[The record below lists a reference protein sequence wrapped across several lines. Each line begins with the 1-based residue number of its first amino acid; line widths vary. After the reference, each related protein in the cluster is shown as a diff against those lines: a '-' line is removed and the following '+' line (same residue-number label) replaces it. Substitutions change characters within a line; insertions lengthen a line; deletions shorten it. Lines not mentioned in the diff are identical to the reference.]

1 VNTSTENKAT
11 PSNVTIRKFDSIL
24 TQLSFLNLAM
34 LLAFIIVM
42 IFVINAM
49 GRSTSTSI
57 EMFDSMMTL
66 TTHEANLKSD
76 IMSLYDQTTGYIAAD
91 AAETKEA
98 LLPQIEITK
107 QTITDDISLLN
118 DDFAGFNDEEA
129 TAKLQEIS
137 EQYSRL
143 SALIDKAITRCDAGD
158 KDTAYTILF
167 DKAEIQKIAIFH
179 STKTLDKA
187 INDSAALTTSSMQAL
202 LKSGNITAVIGL
214 GIIVI
219 LIVLNFLI
227 SYKNIV
233 RKIRAISDEVNGIIS
248 NIEDGNGDLTA
259 RINTKTKSELL
270 YITTGINHFIE
281 TLQGIMKDVKHGS
294 NVLIASSEEVSS
306 QLQIADDSV
315 TNTSAALEELSA
327 NMETVSS
334 TLNHINDRV
343 EDVKVAAQTIS
354 EEAEQGNETASTIK
368 DEANELKKRVNAK
381 KTDAGNQMSQL
392 SETLTKSVHDS
403 EKVSQINEL
412 TNVILD
418 IAKRT
423 NLLALNASIEAARA
437 GEAGKGFAVV
447 ATEISE
453 LADNSRETAS
463 TIQDISNEVTEAVN
477 KLAANAQHALDFING
492 TVLGDY
498 DEFVDTGA
506 KYEQAADI
514 MDEMLNSFTQK
525 ADNLNEIMTEMVDSI
540 QAITNS
546 IQESSTAISMSAESS
561 TEIVS
566 GIKKISESIG
576 KNNMITEQLSET
588 TEKFTS
594 L

>member
-1 VNTSTENKAT
+1 MNTSTENKAT
-11 PSNVTIRKFDSIL
+11 PSNVTIRKIDSIL

-143 SALIDKAITRCDAGD
+143 SALIDKTITRCDAGD

-187 INDSAALTTSSMQAL
+187 INNSAALTTSSMQAL

-343 EDVKVAAQTIS
+343 EDVKAAAQTIS